1 MPIARPIGGRVS
13 GGGAVT
19 ETDLNDKVSGEKD
32 SVRRDLSETESG
44 QKDAGEQA
52 PGEQPSEE
60 QASGEKDSGQQDLS
74 EKDSGETDLDE
85 EGPGE
90 QASGEK
96 DSDEKDSGQQDL
108 GEKDSGETD
117 LDEEGPGEQAS
128 GEKDPGEKERSEA
141 ASGPTPPS
149 PPRAT
154 MRLQFHKG
162 FTFDDAA
169 RQVEYLD
176 ALHVSHLYASPI
188 LSARP
193 GSMHGYDVF
202 DPTKVNPELG
212 GEEGYRRLVA
222 ALRRL
227 GLGIIVDIVPNH
239 MAVIGADNVWWRDV
253 LQNGQASA
261 YAKYFDIDWAPADE
275 TLRGKV
281 LLPFLGR
288 PYGEALREGEISV
301 GHDAAG
307 DRYEA
312 RYFDHAFPLSP
323 KCRQALEQ
331 LGLDAFNAPNREAH
345 ARLHALLEAQHY
357 RLAWW
362 QSAND
367 AINWRRFFEINEL
380 AALRVED
387 EEVFEATHA
396 TLFRLFA
403 EGLIDG
409 FRVDHIDGLADPR
422 GYCRRLRGRL
432 DELAERRPQGAPR
445 RPYIVVEKI
454 LATGERLPQDWGCD
468 GTSGYD
474 FMNEA
479 ASVLHDPAGEAALN
493 MLWASVSGRSAH
505 FVDEEE
511 RSRREMLERAFAGQF
526 DAAVAVL
533 HRLSHAEIA
542 ARDVG
547 APALRR
553 ALAEILVHLRAYRT
567 YGDPQIDHSIL
578 DAAVAGAKRTCLRR
592 DRAVVE
598 RLAAWLGGGKA
609 AAGAEALQTEAV
621 RRFQQL
627 SAPLAAKAVEDTA
640 FYRYGRLLS
649 RLDVG
654 FDAARLAI
662 SVPEF
667 HEACAARLRQFP
679 DTMLA
684 TATHDHKRG
693 EDVRARL
700 AVLSELATEWA
711 SKARHWIEAS
721 APLRH
726 RFENGLAPT
735 RADIAILLQ
744 TIVGA
749 WPLALGVDDA
759 EGLAEFASRVAD
771 WQLKALREAK
781 LATDWVSPDEAY
793 EAAAHGFVT
802 GLFAGEPPGLLADIA
817 SFAQRIAPAGAV
829 NGLTQTLL
837 KLTTPGVPDTY
848 QGAEFWDF
856 SLVDPDNRR
865 PVDFDVRREAL
876 SRQAPM
882 AELAGDWRSARIKQA
897 VIRSALALRH
907 RRPELFARGDYAPLT
922 VEGPQAD
929 HLIAFS
935 RRLGDAFAVVIVC
948 RLPSRLVEAEGIV
961 VPSDAWNGTCVR
973 LPPQMVNASVRD
985 ALTDEECAFAVPEV
999 PVATI
1004 LNWLPAAL
1012 LTNV

>member
-1 MPIARPIGGRVS
+1 M
-13 GGGAVT
+13 T
-19 ETDLNDKVSGEKD
+19 ETDLD
-32 SVRRDLSETESG
+32 
-44 QKDAGEQA
+44 
-52 PGEQPSEE
+52 
-60 QASGEKDSGQQDLS
+60 
-74 EKDSGETDLDE
+74 EKDSGEK
-85 EGPGE
+85 G
-90 QASGEK
+90 
-96 DSDEKDSGQQDL
+96 SGQQGLGEKGL
-108 GEKDSGETD
+108 GEKDSGEKDLSQQDLGEKGLGDKGLGDKGLGQQD
-117 LDEEGPGEQAS
+117 LDEKGSGERDSGEQDPDEQDQ
-128 GEKDPGEKERSEA
+128 GRQDLDEKDPREKERSETV
-141 ASGPTPPS
+141 SGLTPPT

-162 FTFDDAA
+162 FTFDDAV
-169 RQVEYLD
+169 RHVGYLD
-176 ALHVSHLYASPI
+176 ELHVSHLYASPI

-193 GSMHGYDVF
+193 GSMHGYDVV

-212 GEEGYRRLVA
+212 GEDGYRRLVA

-239 MAVIGADNVWWRDV
+239 MAIIGADNAWWKDV

-301 GHDAAG
+301 GHDAAA
-307 DRYEA
+307 DQYEA
-312 RYFDHAFPLSP
+312 RYFDHAFPLSL
-323 KCRQALEQ
+323 KCRQAIEQ
-331 LGLDAFNAPNREAH
+331 LGLEAFNAPNREAH

-380 AALRVED
+380 AALRIED

-409 FRVDHIDGLADPR
+409 FRVDHVDGLADPG
-422 GYCRRLRGRL
+422 GYCRRLRLRL
-432 DELAERRPQGAPR
+432 DELAERRPEGAPR

-454 LATGERLPQDWGCD
+454 LAAGERLPQDWGCD

-474 FMNEA
+474 FMNEVA
-479 ASVLHDPAGEAALN
+479 GVLHDPAGEAALN
-493 MLWASVSGRSAH
+493 MLWASVSGRSHH
-505 FVDEEE
+505 FVEEEE
-511 RSRREMLERAFAGQF
+511 RSRREILERAFAGQL

-533 HRLSHAEIA
+533 HRLAHAELA

-553 ALAEILVHLRAYRT
+553 ALGEILVHLRAYRT
-567 YGDPQIDHSIL
+567 YGDTPSDHSIL

-592 DRAVVE
+592 DRPVVE

-609 AAGAEALQTEAV
+609 ASGAEALQSEAV
-621 RRFQQL
+621 RRFRQL

-693 EDVRARL
+693 EDARARL
-700 AVLSELATEWA
+700 AVLSEFATEWA
-711 SKARHWIEAS
+711 SNARHWIEAS
-721 APLRH
+721 APLRQ

-735 RADIAILLQ
+735 RGDIAILLQ

-759 EGLAEFASRVAD
+759 AGLAEFASRVAG

-802 GLFAGEPPGLLADIA
+802 RLFAGEPPGLLADIA
-817 SFAQRIAPAGAV
+817 SFAQHIAAAGAV

-865 PVDFDVRREAL
+865 PVDFDARREAL
-876 SRQAPM
+876 SHQAPM
-882 AELAGDWRSARIKQA
+882 TALAEDWRSGRLKQA
-897 VIRSALALRH
+897 VIRGALALRH
-907 RRPELFARGDYAPLT
+907 RRPELFARGEYAPLT
-922 VEGPQAD
+922 LEGPQAD

-935 RRLGDAFAVVIVC
+935 RHLGDDFAVVIAC
-948 RLPSRLVEAEGIV
+948 RLPGRLLEAEGIV
-961 VPSDAWNGTCVR
+961 VPSGAWSGTRVS
-973 LPPQMVNASVRD
+973 LPPQMVNATVRD
-985 ALTDEECAFAVPEV
+985 ALTDEEFAFAVPEV
-999 PVATI
+999 PVEAI